1 MHFKRGQI
9 GETAT
14 WIVATIAILIITFV
28 FIYASSFISVG
39 KSLEGTSFG
48 IKVDEGKGIIG
59 TQQMLFAM
67 LNYKE
72 LPDASPIKDNIIS
85 GEYNLVTIPLGPRLT
100 EFSDS
105 GVNCNFFILENLV
118 AQRNSGVIGETK
130 LGEVSVSLTDEK
142 KARLKC

>member
-1 MHFKRGQI
+1 MHFKKGQI

-28 FIYASSFISVG
+28 FIYASSFISAG

-48 IKVDEGKGIIG
+48 AGTDGDKGVMG
-59 TQQMLFAM
+59 VQQMLFAM

-72 LPDASPIKDNIIS
+72 LPDANPIKENIIS

-100 EFSDS
+100 EFSES
-105 GVNCNFFILENLV
+105 GVNCNFFILENKV
-118 AQRNSGVIGETK
+118 VKRNSGVIGETK
-130 LGEVSVSLTDEK
+130 LGEVSVSLTNEK
-142 KARLKC
+142 KTRLKC